1 MHRVSIRKSAINRVS
16 ILYKTMK
23 NHINRRDSLKMMG
36 AASLAGLT
44 WTACEPQSETTETH
58 DHEHAH
64 EGSERPLSEADQQLM
79 NERFFTDHEMKT
91 VTVLGDLVIP
101 ADEQSG
107 SASDADTPE
116 FIEFMM
122 KDQPQHQVG
131 MRGGLRWLDTQCT
144 KQFGKNF
151 VDLGEAQ
158 QKKMIDQI
166 AYPEQ
171 ATPEMSQGVNFFNN
185 FRNFVATGFFTSK
198 IGIDD
203 LQYVGNR
210 PNVWNGSPPEVLER
224 LGVSYDAVK
233 QYTFA

>member
-1 MHRVSIRKSAINRVS
+1 M
-16 ILYKTMK
+16 
-23 NHINRRDSLKMMG
+23 NHKINRRDSLKMMG

-44 WTACEPQSETTETH
+44 WTACEPQSETAEEQ
-58 DHEHAH
+58 HEHVH
-64 EGSERPLSEADQQLM
+64 GDSTPPLSEADQQLM
-79 NERFFTDHEMKT
+79 NEQFFTDHEMKT
-91 VTVLGDLVIP
+91 VTVLGDLIIP
-101 ADEQSG
+101 ADDRSG
-107 SASDADTPE
+107 NASDAGTPE

-122 KDQPQHQVG
+122 KDQPWHQVG
-131 MRGGLRWLDTQCT
+131 MRGGLRWLDTQCL
-144 KQFGKNF
+144 KQFGKPF
-151 VDLGEAQ
+151 VEASEAQ
-158 QKKMIDQI
+158 QKELLDQI

-198 IGIDD
+198 IGIED
-203 LQYVGNR
+203 LGYVGNR

>member
-1 MHRVSIRKSAINRVS
+1 MNNK
-16 ILYKTMK
+16 
-23 NHINRRDSLKMMG
+23 INRRDSLKMMG

-44 WTACEPQSETTETH
+44 WTACDPQSETAEQ
-58 DHEHAH
+58 HEHVH
-64 EGSERPLSEADQQLM
+64 GDTTHQLSEADQQLM
-79 NERFFTDHEMKT
+79 DEQFFTDHEMKT
-91 VTVLGDLVIP
+91 VTVLGDLIIP
-101 ADEQSG
+101 ADDRSG
-107 SASDADTPE
+107 SASDAGTPE

-122 KDQPQHQVG
+122 KDQPRHQVG
-131 MRGGLRWLDTQCT
+131 MRGGLRWLDAQCL
-144 KQFGKNF
+144 KQFEKKF
-151 VDLGEAQ
+151 VELGEAQ
-158 QKKMIDQI
+158 QKEILDQI

-185 FRNFVATGFFTSK
+185 FRNFVSTGFFTSK

-203 LQYVGNR
+203 LGYVGNR